1 MKTILLAVIVTVCV
15 AVLLWSIAEDIR
27 KLSNRKGDGKD

>member
-15 AVLLWSIAEDIR
+15 AMLLWSIAEDIR
-27 KLSNRKGDGKD
+27 KLSNRKDKQ